1 MREAHDEKIQ
11 TVISDFR
18 RRQSAKSMENSEF
31 IRRISEDYEYCF
43 DEQEKKN
50 KEIRWIK
57 KLYDSEEAIDFF
69 GQAVNQDEREMRKLF
84 RSNFMAKAT
93 NIRAAL
99 MTDSRP
105 KVVLKPIFREG
116 ALAEFTSRMQ
126 EWPEWV
132 QQMVEFV
139 GNDPELFF
147 DLLADASLEQWW
159 NKYKVPNTF
168 YLMIKNAILSRKSC
182 AWVRLNERGDIGISY
197 IDGEQVADDPDALI
211 EEDRR
216 FIFHTMIKDTRE
228 IERIFGLKKGEIEAE
243 PKYSDVVGGQ
253 LGAFEDKAKAQGD
266 KRLRRPRARL
276 VVGYY
281 KDEKT
286 VEVESDSVPMTD
298 DNGEYL
304 YDEKGNLRVNPPE
317 IGEYKLYPNGRI
329 IIFVC
334 GQNDKIR
341 ILADEPNELSG
352 LPIPVFIPEPD
363 TELDGRPI
371 GRDLIPAQ
379 MLADKAVQQAV
390 MNFEVVGN
398 AKVFYVKNGITDAK
412 YIDNQVGK
420 KIPVSSTSDI
430 KYEPGIPVV
439 AEGMSLFAA
448 FKNIAADESGIH
460 EAAEGRRP
468 AGVESGRAII
478 SLIESVNKRMR
489 PSIRF
494 FEAFLEK
501 VFTIWGELYLRIA
514 NEGFKISLGKGFKT
528 VVALPFKMSDYI
540 DSFEIEVIEDSAV
553 PKDAVTRA
561 NTALTLASLVFE
573 DGKPGMDRLS
583 IYELLGIENGEQIKM
598 RIDNAIEREQQV
610 QQMAQMIEQQQQQ
623 LAQAEQV
630 INELAGENESVKQAA
645 NETFVKAEVDLQKTQ
660 ANAQTSILRE
670 QMRQEGKKEAIVLQG
685 GVNKALATMQSKRG

>member
-1 MREAHDEKIQ
+1 MKEAHENSVQ
-11 TVISDFR
+11 SVISDFR
-18 RRQSAKSMENSEF
+18 QKQSAKSMNSAEF
-31 IRRISEDYEYCF
+31 VKRISEDYEYCF
-43 DEQEKKN
+43 EEQEKKN

-69 GQAVNQDEREMRKLF
+69 GQTTNQDEKEKRKLF

-116 ALAEFTSRMQ
+116 AVAEFMDG

-132 QQMVEFV
+132 GQMVEFCGRDV
-139 GNDPELFF
+139 ELFF
-147 DLLADASLEQWW
+147 DLLADAALEQWW
-159 NKYKVPNTF
+159 RKYKVSNTF

-182 AWVRLNERGDIGISY
+182 AWVRMNERNDIGISY

-216 FIFHTMIKDTRE
+216 FIFHTMVKDTRE
-228 IERIFGLKKGEIEAE
+228 IERIFKLKKGDIEAE
-243 PKYSDVVGGQ
+243 PKYSNMVGGQ
-253 LGAFEDKAKAQGD
+253 LGVYDDQSKKHGKKNQCQ
-266 KRLRRPRARL
+266 RPRARL
-276 VVGYY
+276 VIAYY
-281 KDEKT
+281 RDEQT
-286 VEVESDSVPMTD
+286 VEIESDPMPVTD
-298 DNGEYL
+298 DAGEYI
-304 YDEKGNLRVNPPE
+304 YDERGEVQMNPVDVS
-317 IGEYKLYPNGRI
+317 EYKLYPTGRI

-334 GQNDKIR
+334 GQKGKIR
-341 ILADEPNELSG
+341 ILTDEPNELSE

-390 MNFEVVGN
+390 LNFEVVGN

-420 KIPVSSTSDI
+420 KIAVSSTSDI

-439 AEGMSLFAA
+439 AEGMNLFSA
-448 FKNIAADESGIH
+448 FQNIAADASGIH

-468 AGVESGRAII
+468 QGVESGRAII
-478 SLIESVNKRMR
+478 SLIDTVNKRMR

-501 VFTIWGELYLRIA
+501 VFTIWGELFLRIA
-514 NEGFKISLGKGFKT
+514 NEGYKISLGKGFKT
-528 VVALPFKMSDYI
+528 VVSLSFRMSDYI
-540 DSFEIEVIEDSAV
+540 ESFEVEVIEDSAV
-553 PKDAVTRA
+553 PKDAVTQA

-583 IYELLGIENGEQIKM
+583 IYEKLGIENGEQIKM
-598 RIDNAIEREQQV
+598 RIDNAIEKERQFEQMV
-610 QQMAQMIEQQQQQ
+610 QTVQQQQQ
-623 LAQAEQV
+623 SLQQAEGI
-630 INELAGENESVKQAA
+630 INELASDNEKTKQLA
-645 NETFVKAEVDLQKTQ
+645 NETFVKAEVDVQKAQ
-660 ANAQTSILRE
+660 LGSQTSLLRE
-670 QMRQEGKKEAIVLQG
+670 QMRQSGNERRIILQG
-685 GVNKALATMQSKRG
+685 EVNKALAKMQSKRG